1 MPKLKPDTQRAR
13 RDHILDAAHTCFAR
27 GGFHATTMQDICKAA
42 AVSPGALYVYF
53 DSKEA
58 LIAGL
63 CERDRAEL
71 AERIEK
77 LAHAPDFLKALE
89 AIGETY
95 FVEDPIEKQRFVVEM
110 GIESTRNPRVAEIFL
125 GVDRFCHE
133 AFQALFQRLK
143 DEGRIAP
150 KLDIPTLAEVFHVI
164 GDGLFWRRAIM
175 PGYDA
180 RRALPAVIEIIGGL
194 VNPQEPAIVTS
205 SNVTAL
211 KPSARKTETEAAS

>member
-1 MPKLKPDTQRAR
+1 MPKLKPSTQAAR
-13 RDHILDAAHTCFAR
+13 REHILDAAQHCFAR
-27 GGFHATTMQDICKAA
+27 GGFHATTMQDICRQAL
-42 AVSPGALYVYF
+42 VSLGAIYVYF

-71 AERIEK
+71 TQRLEK
-77 LAHAPDFLKALE
+77 VASAADFLKALE

-95 FVEDPIEKQRFVVEM
+95 FVGDPVDKQRVVVEM
-110 GIESTRNPRVAEIFL
+110 GVESTRNPRVAEIFL
-125 GVDRFCHE
+125 GTDNFCRDS
-133 AFQALFQRLK
+133 FRALFQRLK

-150 KLDIPTLAEVFHVI
+150 KMDVATLSEVFHVI

-180 RRALPAVIEIIGGL
+180 RIVLPALAEIIGNL
-194 VNPQEPAIVTS
+194 VNPVIPVVALDATL
-205 SNVTAL
+205 SNT
-211 KPSARKTETEAAS
+211 TEAAT

>member
-1 MPKLKPDTQRAR
+1 MPKLKPSTQAAR
-13 RDHILDAAHTCFAR
+13 REHILDAAQHCFAR
-27 GGFHATTMQDICKAA
+27 GGFHASTMQDICRQAL
-42 AVSPGALYVYF
+42 VSLGAIYVYF

-71 AERIEK
+71 TQRLEK
-77 LAHAPDFLKALE
+77 VASAADFLKALE

-95 FVEDPIEKQRFVVEM
+95 FVGDPVDKQRVVVEM
-110 GIESTRNPRVAEIFL
+110 GVESTRNPRVAEIFL
-125 GVDRFCHE
+125 GTDNFCRDS
-133 AFQALFQRLK
+133 FRALFQRLK

-150 KLDIPTLAEVFHVI
+150 KMDVATLSEVFHVI

-180 RRALPAVIEIIGGL
+180 RIVLPALAEIIGNL
-194 VNPQEPAIVTS
+194 VNPVIPVVALDATL
-205 SNVTAL
+205 SNT
-211 KPSARKTETEAAS
+211 TEAAT

>member
-1 MPKLKPDTQRAR
+1 MPKLKPSTQAAR
-13 RDHILDAAHTCFAR
+13 REHILDAAQHCFAR
-27 GGFHATTMQDICKAA
+27 GGFHATTIQDICRQAL
-42 AVSPGALYVYF
+42 VSLGAIYVYF

-71 AERIEK
+71 TQRLEK
-77 LAHAPDFLKALE
+77 VASAADFLKALE

-95 FVEDPIEKQRFVVEM
+95 FVGDPVDKQRVVVEM
-110 GIESTRNPRVAEIFL
+110 GVESTRNPRVAEIFL
-125 GVDRFCHE
+125 GTDNFCRDS
-133 AFQALFQRLK
+133 FRALFQRLK

-150 KLDIPTLAEVFHVI
+150 KMDVATLSEVFHVI

-180 RRALPAVIEIIGGL
+180 RIVLPALAEIIGNL
-194 VNPQEPAIVTS
+194 VNPVMPVVALDATL
-205 SNVTAL
+205 SNT
-211 KPSARKTETEAAS
+211 TEAAT

>member
-1 MPKLKPDTQRAR
+1 
-13 RDHILDAAHTCFAR
+13 
-27 GGFHATTMQDICKAA
+27 MQDICRQ
-42 AVSPGALYVYF
+42 AVVSLGAIYVYF

-71 AERIEK
+71 TQRLEK
-77 LAHAPDFLKALE
+77 VASAADFLKALE

-95 FVEDPIEKQRFVVEM
+95 FVGDPVDKQRVVVEM
-110 GIESTRNPRVAEIFL
+110 GVESTRNPRVADIFL
-125 GVDRFCHE
+125 GTDNFCRDS
-133 AFQALFQRLK
+133 FRALFQRLK

-150 KLDIPTLAEVFHVI
+150 ALDVATLTEVFHVI

-180 RRALPAVIEIIGGL
+180 RTVLPALTEIIGNL
-194 VNPQEPAIVTS
+194 VNPVVHVATLDATL
-205 SNVTAL
+205 SNT
-211 KPSARKTETEAAS
+211 TEAAT

>member
-1 MPKLKPDTQRAR
+1 MPKLKPSTQAAR
-13 RDHILDAAHTCFAR
+13 REHILDAAQHCFAR
-27 GGFHATTMQDICKAA
+27 GGFHATTMQDICRQAL
-42 AVSPGALYVYF
+42 VSLGAIYVYF

-71 AERIEK
+71 TQRLEK
-77 LAHAPDFLKALE
+77 VASAADFLKALE

-95 FVEDPIEKQRFVVEM
+95 FVGDPVDKQRVVVEM
-110 GIESTRNPRVAEIFL
+110 GVESTRNPRVAEIFL
-125 GVDRFCHE
+125 GTDNFCRDS
-133 AFQALFQRLK
+133 FRALFQRLK

-150 KLDIPTLAEVFHVI
+150 KMDVATLSEVFHVI

-180 RRALPAVIEIIGGL
+180 RIVLPALAEIIGNL
-194 VNPQEPAIVTS
+194 VNPVVPVATLDATL
-205 SNVTAL
+205 SNT
-211 KPSARKTETEAAS
+211 TEAAT